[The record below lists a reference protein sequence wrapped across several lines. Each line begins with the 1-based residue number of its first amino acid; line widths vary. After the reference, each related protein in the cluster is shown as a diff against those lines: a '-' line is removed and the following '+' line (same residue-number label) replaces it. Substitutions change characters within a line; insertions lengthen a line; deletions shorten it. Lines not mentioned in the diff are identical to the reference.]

1 MTKVKG
7 RKLLPEKELKEAI
20 KFVKKYA
27 DGKVDKWADFFVR
40 NKKVK
45 CAIIAKKVGYEN
57 RFSKRRKNIDGFK
70 VELLFSDNMKKIVDF
85 AGFLETRSHP
95 QFNKYKKQ
103 ANFKR
108 FNIENGNVVWRKDG
122 DMIFPIDDLYTGKI
136 KN

>member
-1 MTKVKG
+1 
-7 RKLLPEKELKEAI
+7 
-20 KFVKKYA
+20 
-27 DGKVDKWADFFVR
+27 
-40 NKKVK
+40 
-45 CAIIAKKVGYEN
+45 
-57 RFSKRRKNIDGFK
+57 
-70 VELLFSDNMKKIVDF
+70 MKKFVDF

>member
-1 MTKVKG
+1 
-7 RKLLPEKELKEAI
+7 
-20 KFVKKYA
+20 
-27 DGKVDKWADFFVR
+27 
-40 NKKVK
+40 
-45 CAIIAKKVGYEN
+45 
-57 RFSKRRKNIDGFK
+57 
-70 VELLFSDNMKKIVDF
+70 MKKFVDF
-85 AGFLETRSHP
+85 AGFLETLSHP

>member
-1 MTKVKG
+1 
-7 RKLLPEKELKEAI
+7 
-20 KFVKKYA
+20 
-27 DGKVDKWADFFVR
+27 
-40 NKKVK
+40 
-45 CAIIAKKVGYEN
+45 
-57 RFSKRRKNIDGFK
+57 
-70 VELLFSDNMKKIVDF
+70 MKKIVDF
-85 AGFLETRSHP
+85 AGFLATHSHP